1 MDKRTFYV
9 IMSLIVVAIIF
20 NIYSVEKSTYFD
32 LKGIF
37 SGASSGGSLVLLGI
51 IALLIYVEYNKYK
64 KTLIPENRKCFGF
77 WCIFTVHKKP
87 RDWLWS
93 TLQP

>member
-20 NIYSVEKSTYFD
+20 NIYSVEESTYFD

-51 IALLIYVEYNKYK
+51 IALLIYV
-64 KTLIPENRKCFGF
+64 
-77 WCIFTVHKKP
+77 
-87 RDWLWS
+87 
-93 TLQP
+93 